1 MKKQLSV
8 IVGALAILATSNAYS
23 ETNWGTRSGSS
34 VNLSSAPSTRT
45 RENINYKKYQ
55 TTKRTYT
62 TKDSGDLYYTKPA
75 NRSALYKEYTGTNS
89 SRATETKTT
98 VRKVRSETART
109 TAKRKYF
116 LAHPFFQP
124 LGGKFGSITDLSY
137 TNSSYDFTM
146 NQTVPFYDNTGTPLT
161 PSTTPLSDQ
170 TASWTTKQL
179 VIKEDFSYGITDRF
193 AILGMLQ
200 YNSSDYET
208 EYNDPTAP
216 KDKMSDSGLNLYGLG
231 VQWRFVDNDQ
241 WIAMASG
248 YFQHQKDI
256 ANNFILEAKAG
267 YKVQRSTIYGL
278 ARSWYIDLEGNSY
291 GNAISGVD
299 SYGNPSMF
307 YLPYQVGDTNA
318 MYLEG
323 GLGVFSVLNQDW
335 TLNVEAVL
343 GNYDWHNQASVKAA
357 IAWQP
362 NDWFA
367 LNLYGRTS
375 VYDTANDKT
384 LDLYFQDSTIS
395 IDDGKGGK
403 TPLTGLTKIGT
414 ADLDKYSEMT
424 IGLQAI
430 FQF

>member
-1 MKKQLSV
+1 M
-8 IVGALAILATSNAYS
+8 
-23 ETNWGTRSGSS
+23 SS
-34 VNLSSAPSTRT
+34 TPSTRT

-89 SRATETKTT
+89 SRATATKTT
-98 VRKVRSETART
+98 VRKTRSETAKT
-109 TAKRKYF
+109 VAKRKYF

-124 LGGKFGSITDLSY
+124 LGGKFGSITDMSY
-137 TNSSYDFTM
+137 TDSSYDFTM
-146 NQTVPFYDNTGTPLT
+146 NQNTKLYNSSNQEVSINGLG
-161 PSTTPLSDQ
+161 
-170 TASWTTKQL
+170 ASWTTNQF

-200 YNSSDYET
+200 YHSSDYET
-208 EYNDPTAP
+208 EYDDPTDP

-231 VQWRFVDNDQ
+231 VQWRFVDNED

-267 YKVQRSTIYGL
+267 YKVQKSTIYGL
-278 ARSWYIDLEGNSY
+278 ARGRYIDLEGNSY
-291 GNAISGVD
+291 GNVISGTNSD
-299 SYGNPSMF
+299 GTHSMF
-307 YLPYQVGDTNA
+307 YLPYQVGDTSA

-335 TLNVEAVL
+335 TLNVEAVF
-343 GNYDWHNQASVKAA
+343 GNYDWHNQLSAKAA

-367 LNLYGRTS
+367 LNLYGKAS
-375 VYDTANDKT
+375 LYDNTNDKT

-395 IDDGKGGK
+395 IDDGSGG
-403 TPLTGLTKIGT
+403 TVPLDSLKKIGT

-424 IGLQAI
+424 VGLQAI

>member
-34 VNLSSAPSTRT
+34 VNLSSTPSTRT

-75 NRSALYKEYTGTNS
+75 NRSALYKEYTGANS

-137 TNSSYDFTM
+137 TNSSYDFTI
-146 NQTVPFYDNTGTPLT
+146 NQTATLYNSADTPTSINGLGAT
-161 PSTTPLSDQ
+161 WTTDQ
-170 TASWTTKQL
+170 TT
-179 VIKEDFSYGITDRF
+179 IKEDFSYGITDRF

>member
-34 VNLSSAPSTRT
+34 ANLSSAPSTRT
-45 RENINYKKYQ
+45 RENVNYKKYQ

-62 TKDSGDLYYTKPA
+62 SKDSGDLYYTQPS
-75 NRSALYKEYTGTNS
+75 NRSAMYKEYTGANS
-89 SRATETKTT
+89 SRATATKTT
-98 VRKVRSETART
+98 VRKTRSETAKT
-109 TAKRKYF
+109 VAKRKYF

-124 LGGKFGSITDLSY
+124 LGGKFGSITDMSY
-137 TNSSYDFTM
+137 TDSSYDFTID
-146 NQTVPFYDNTGTPLT
+146 QTLVMYENGNPVYPLDG
-161 PSTTPLSDQ
+161 L
-170 TASWTTKQL
+170 TASWKTNQFT
-179 VIKEDFSYGITDRF
+179 VKEDFSYGITDRF

-208 EYNDPTAP
+208 SYSNGFRP
-216 KDKMSDSGLNLYGLG
+216 DKMDDSGLNLYGLG
-231 VQWRFVDNDQ
+231 VQWRFVDNED

-267 YKVQRSTIYGL
+267 YKVQKSTIYGL
-278 ARSWYIDLEGNSY
+278 ARGWYIDLEGNSY
-291 GNAISGVD
+291 GNAIVGTD
-299 SYGNPSMF
+299 ENGAPAMF
-307 YLPYQVGDTNA
+307 YLPYQVGDTSA

-335 TLNVEAVL
+335 TLNVEAVF
-343 GNYDWHNQASVKAA
+343 GNYDWHNQLSAKAA

-367 LNLYGRTS
+367 LNLYGKAS
-375 VYDTANDKT
+375 LFDSADDKT
-384 LDLYFQDSTIS
+384 LDVYWQYPVADLNE
-395 IDDGKGGK
+395 
-403 TPLTGLTKIGT
+403 PTKIGT

-424 IGLQAI
+424 VGLQAI

>member
-137 TNSSYDFTM
+137 TNSSYDFTI
-146 NQTVPFYDNTGTPLT
+146 NQTAKLYNSSNEEVFIDGLGAT
-161 PSTTPLSDQ
+161 
-170 TASWTTKQL
+170 WTTNQF

-200 YNSSDYET
+200 YHSSDYET
-208 EYNDPTAP
+208 EYNDPTDP

-248 YFQHQKDI
+248 YFQKQKDI

-278 ARSWYIDLEGNSY
+278 ARGRYIDLDGNSY
-291 GNAISGVD
+291 GNIISGTNSD
-299 SYGNPSMF
+299 GTHSMF
-307 YLPYQVGDTNA
+307 YLPYQVGDTSA

-343 GNYDWHNQASVKAA
+343 GNYDWHNQLSAKAA

-367 LNLYGRTS
+367 LNLYGKAS
-375 VYDTANDKT
+375 LYDNTNDKT

-395 IDDGKGGK
+395 IDDGSGG
-403 TPLTGLTKIGT
+403 TVPLDSLYPVGT

>member
-34 VNLSSAPSTRT
+34 VNLSSTPSTRT

-124 LGGKFGSITDLSY
+124 LGGKFGSITDMSY
-137 TNSSYDFTM
+137 TNSSYDFTI
-146 NQTVPFYDNTGTPLT
+146 NQTATLYNSADTPTSINGLGAT
-161 PSTTPLSDQ
+161 WTTDQ
-170 TASWTTKQL
+170 TT
-179 VIKEDFSYGITDRF
+179 IKEDFSYGITDRF

>member
-34 VNLSSAPSTRT
+34 ANLSSAPSTRT
-45 RENINYKKYQ
+45 RENVNYKKYQ

-62 TKDSGDLYYTKPA
+62 SKDSGDLYYTKPS
-75 NRSALYKEYTGTNS
+75 NRSAMYKEYTGANS
-89 SRATETKTT
+89 SRATATKTT
-98 VRKVRSETART
+98 VRKTRSETAKT
-109 TAKRKYF
+109 VAKRKYF

-124 LGGKFGSITDLSY
+124 LGGKFGSITDMSY
-137 TNSSYDFTM
+137 TDSSYDFTID
-146 NQTVPFYDNTGTPLT
+146 QTLVMYENGNPVYPLDG
-161 PSTTPLSDQ
+161 L
-170 TASWTTKQL
+170 TASWKTNQFT
-179 VIKEDFSYGITDRF
+179 VKEDFSYGITDRF
-193 AILGMLQ
+193 AVLGMLQ
-200 YNSSDYET
+200 YNSSDYEIT
-208 EYNDPTAP
+208 YDDGSQP
-216 KDKMSDSGLNLYGLG
+216 DKMDDSGLNLYGLG
-231 VQWRFVDNDQ
+231 VQWRFVDNED

-267 YKVQRSTIYGL
+267 YKVQKSTIYGL
-278 ARSWYIDLEGNSY
+278 ARGWYIDLEGNSY
-291 GNAISGVD
+291 GNAIVGTD
-299 SYGNPSMF
+299 DNGAPAMF
-307 YLPYQVGDTNA
+307 YLPYQVGDTSA

-335 TLNVEAVL
+335 TLNVEAVF
-343 GNYDWHNQASVKAA
+343 GNYDWHNQLSAKAA

-367 LNLYGRTS
+367 LNLYGKAS
-375 VYDTANDKT
+375 LFDSADDKT
-384 LDLYFQDSTIS
+384 LDVYWQY
-395 IDDGKGGK
+395 
-403 TPLTGLTKIGT
+403 PVAGLNEPTKIGT

-424 IGLQAI
+424 VGLQAI

>member
-34 VNLSSAPSTRT
+34 ANLSSAPSTRT
-45 RENINYKKYQ
+45 RENVNYKKYQ

-62 TKDSGDLYYTKPA
+62 SKDSGDLYYTQPS
-75 NRSALYKEYTGTNS
+75 NRSAMYKEYTGANS
-89 SRATETKTT
+89 SRATATKTT
-98 VRKVRSETART
+98 VRKTRSETAKT
-109 TAKRKYF
+109 VAKRKYF

-124 LGGKFGSITDLSY
+124 LGGKFGSITDMSY
-137 TNSSYDFTM
+137 TDSSYDFTID
-146 NQTVPFYDNTGTPLT
+146 QTLVMYENGNPVYPLDG
-161 PSTTPLSDQ
+161 L
-170 TASWTTKQL
+170 TASWETNQFT
-179 VIKEDFSYGITDRF
+179 VKEDFSYGITDRF

-200 YNSSDYET
+200 YNSSDYEIT
-208 EYNDPTAP
+208 YDDGSRP
-216 KDKMSDSGLNLYGLG
+216 DKMDDSGLNLYGLG
-231 VQWRFVDNDQ
+231 VQWRFVDNED

-267 YKVQRSTIYGL
+267 YKVQKSTIYGL
-278 ARSWYIDLEGNSY
+278 ARGWYIDLEGNSY
-291 GNAISGVD
+291 GNAIVGTD
-299 SYGNPSMF
+299 DNGAPAMF
-307 YLPYQVGDTNA
+307 YLPYQVGDTSA

-335 TLNVEAVL
+335 TLNVEAVF
-343 GNYDWHNQASVKAA
+343 GNYDWHNQLSAKAA

-367 LNLYGRTS
+367 LNLYGKAS
-375 VYDTANDKT
+375 LFDSADDKT
-384 LDLYFQDSTIS
+384 LDVYWQYPVAGLNE
-395 IDDGKGGK
+395 
-403 TPLTGLTKIGT
+403 LTKIGT

-424 IGLQAI
+424 VGLQAI

>member
-8 IVGALAILATSNAYS
+8 IVGALAILATTNAYS
-23 ETNWGTRSGSS
+23 ETNWGTRAGSS
-34 VNLSSAPSTRT
+34 ANLSGAPSTRT
-45 RENINYKKYQ
+45 RENVNYKKYQ

-62 TKDSGDLYYTKPA
+62 TRDSGDLYYTKPA

-124 LGGKFGSITDLSY
+124 LGGKFGSITDLSF
-137 TNSSYDFTM
+137 TDSSYDFITQ
-146 NQTVPFYDNTGTPLT
+146 QTVPFFD
-161 PSTTPLSDQ
+161 SSDAPVADVFAGLKANWKSNQ
-170 TASWTTKQL
+170 FS
-179 VIKEDFSYGITDRF
+179 VKEDFSYGLTDRF

-200 YNSSDYET
+200 YNSSEYEIDYD
-208 EYNDPTAP
+208 DPTATS
-216 KDKMSDSGLNLYGLG
+216 DKMDDSDLNLYGLG
-231 VQWRFVDNDQ
+231 VQWRFVDTDQ
-241 WIAMASG
+241 WIAMASA

-267 YKVQRSTIYGL
+267 YKVQKSTIYGL
-278 ARSWYIDLEGNSY
+278 ARGWYIDLDGNSY
-291 GNAISGVD
+291 GNAIIGTDASGIE
-299 SYGNPSMF
+299 STI
-307 YLPYQVGDTNA
+307 YLPYQVGDNTA
-318 MYLEG
+318 TYIEG
-323 GLGVFSVLNQDW
+323 GIGVFSVLNQDW
-335 TLNVEAVL
+335 TLNAEAVF
-343 GNYDWHNQASVKAA
+343 GNYDWHNQATIKAA

-367 LNLYGRTS
+367 LNLYGKTS
-375 VYDTANDKT
+375 LYNNIDSKT
-384 LDLYFQDSTIS
+384 LDLYYQNPTLK
-395 IDDGKGGK
+395 IDNGAG
-403 TPLTGLTKIGT
+403 TYVPLDALYKVGT
-414 ADLDKYSEMT
+414 AKLDNYSEMT

>member
-8 IVGALAILATSNAYS
+8 IIGALAILATSNAYS

-45 RENINYKKYQ
+45 RENVNYKKYQ

-62 TKDSGDLYYTKPA
+62 TKDSGDLYYTQPA

-137 TNSSYDFTM
+137 ADSSYDFTID
-146 NQTVPFYDNTGTPLT
+146 QTLVMYENGNPVYPLDG
-161 PSTTPLSDQ
+161 L
-170 TASWTTKQL
+170 TASWKTNQFT
-179 VIKEDFSYGITDRF
+179 VKEDFSYGITDRF

-200 YNSSDYET
+200 YHSSDYET
-208 EYNDPTAP
+208 KYDNNSRP
-216 KDKMSDSGLNLYGLG
+216 DKMDDNGLNLYGLG
-231 VQWRFVDNDQ
+231 VQWRFVDNED

-267 YKVQRSTIYGL
+267 YKVQKSTIYGL
-278 ARSWYIDLEGNSY
+278 ARGWYIDLEGNSY
-291 GNAISGVD
+291 GNAIVGTD
-299 SYGNPSMF
+299 SAGNSSMF
-307 YLPYQVGDTNA
+307 YLPYQVGDTSA

-335 TLNVEAVL
+335 TLNVEGVF
-343 GNYDWHNQASVKAA
+343 GNYDWHNQLSAKAA

-367 LNLYGRTS
+367 LNLYGKAS
-375 VYDTANDKT
+375 LYDNTNDKT
-384 LDLYFQDSTIS
+384 LDVYWQY
-395 IDDGKGGK
+395 
-403 TPLTGLTKIGT
+403 PVAGLNKPTKIGT

-424 IGLQAI
+424 VGLQAI

>member
-34 VNLSSAPSTRT
+34 VNLSSTPSTRT

-75 NRSALYKEYTGTNS
+75 NRSALYKEYTGANS

-124 LGGKFGSITDLSY
+124 LGGKFGSITDMSY
-137 TNSSYDFTM
+137 TNSSYDFTI
-146 NQTVPFYDNTGTPLT
+146 NQTATLYNSADTPTSINGLGAT
-161 PSTTPLSDQ
+161 WTTDQ
-170 TASWTTKQL
+170 TT
-179 VIKEDFSYGITDRF
+179 IKEDFSYGITDRF

-256 ANNFILEAKAG
+256 ANNFILEVKAG

-367 LNLYGRTS
+367 LNLYGKTS
-375 VYDTANDKT
+375 IYDTANDKT

>member
-34 VNLSSAPSTRT
+34 VNLSSTPSTRT

-137 TNSSYDFTM
+137 TNSSYDFTI
-146 NQTVPFYDNTGTPLT
+146 NQTATLYNSADTPTSINGLGAT
-161 PSTTPLSDQ
+161 WTTDQ
-170 TASWTTKQL
+170 TT
-179 VIKEDFSYGITDRF
+179 IKEDFSYGITDRF

-208 EYNDPTAP
+208 EYDDPTAP

-278 ARSWYIDLEGNSY
+278 ARGWYIDLEGNSY

>member
-8 IVGALAILATSNAYS
+8 IIGALAILATTNSYA

-34 VNLSSAPSTRT
+34 ANLSSAPSTRT
-45 RENINYKKYQ
+45 RENVNYKKYQ

-62 TKDSGDLYYTKPA
+62 TQDSGSDLYYTQPA
-75 NRSALYKEYTGTNS
+75 NRSALYKQYTGANS
-89 SRATETKTT
+89 SNATATKTT
-98 VRKVRSETART
+98 VRKTRSETAIT

-124 LGGKFGSITDLSY
+124 LGGKFGSITDASF
-137 TNSSYDFTM
+137 TNSSYDFTI
-146 NQTVPFYDNTGTPLT
+146 NQTMPLYDEIGTEIYPLT
-161 PSTTPLSDQ
+161 GI
-170 TASWTTKQL
+170 TASWETDQFT
-179 VIKEDFSYGITDRF
+179 IKEDFSYGITDRF

-200 YNSSDYET
+200 YNSSDYEIS
-208 EYNDPTAP
+208 YSNGSQP
-216 KDKMSDSGLNLYGLG
+216 DKMDDSGLNLYGVG

-267 YKVQRSTIYGL
+267 YKIQKSTIYGL
-278 ARSWYIDLEGNSY
+278 ARGWYIDLDGNSY
-291 GNAISGVD
+291 GNAIVGTD
-299 SYGNPSMF
+299 SNGNQSMF
-307 YLPYQVGDTNA
+307 YLPYQVGDNHA
-318 MYLEG
+318 MYIEG
-323 GLGVFSVLNQDW
+323 GLGVFSVLHKDW
-335 TLNVEAVL
+335 TLNVEAIL
-343 GNYDWHNQASVKAA
+343 GNYDWHTQASIKGA

-367 LNLYGRTS
+367 LNLYGKAS
-375 VYDTANDKT
+375 LFDDADDKT
-384 LDLYFQDSTIS
+384 LDIYWQNPS
-395 IDDGKGGK
+395 IDLND
-403 TPLTGLTKIGT
+403 LTKVGT

-424 IGLQAI
+424 VGLQAI

>member
-8 IVGALAILATSNAYS
+8 IVGALAILAASNAYS

-34 VNLSSAPSTRT
+34 ANLSSTPSTRT

-75 NRSALYKEYTGTNS
+75 NRSAMYKEYTGTNS

-98 VRKVRSETART
+98 VRKTRSETART

-124 LGGKFGSITDLSY
+124 LGGKFGSITDMSY

-146 NQTVPFYDNTGTPLT
+146 NQTATLYNSADALVSINGLGAT
-161 PSTTPLSDQ
+161 
-170 TASWTTKQL
+170 WTTDQIT
-179 VIKEDFSYGITDRF
+179 IKEDFSYGITDRF

-208 EYNDPTAP
+208 EYDDPTAP

-248 YFQHQKDI
+248 YFQTQKDI

-278 ARSWYIDLEGNSY
+278 ARGWYIDLEGNSY
-291 GNAISGVD
+291 GNAIYGNEAN
-299 SYGNPSMF
+299 GNPSMF
-307 YLPYQVGDTNA
+307 YLPYQVGDTSA
-318 MYLEG
+318 MYMEG

-335 TLNVEAVL
+335 TLNVEAVF

-367 LNLYGRTS
+367 LNLYGKTS

-384 LDLYFQDSTIS
+384 LDLYFQDSTIR
-395 IDDGKGGK
+395 IDDGKGSK
-403 TPLTGLTKIGT
+403 IPLTGLTKIGT
-414 ADLDKYSEMT
+414 ADLDKYSETT